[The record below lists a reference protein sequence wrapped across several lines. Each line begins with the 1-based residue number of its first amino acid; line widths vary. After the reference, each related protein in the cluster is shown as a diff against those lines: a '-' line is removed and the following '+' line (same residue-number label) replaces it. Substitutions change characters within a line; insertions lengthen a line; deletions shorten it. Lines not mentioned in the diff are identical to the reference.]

1 MGLPAATSLR
11 RAYASLPTL
20 VVAGLTLAWAA
31 TPSIPVLVRG
41 MGMMA
46 PPDARLGFYA
56 RTAGEVQ
63 AVNSPVGASV
73 RRGEPLLTI
82 ERVGQSAS
90 GSAGPMPQGPQVTE
104 ARLAAVAQQQRT
116 LRAQA
121 TALDAQQEA
130 LRVRRRQIE
139 TTNGPVG
146 EQLRALEALRADN
159 VIARYSPLWVGAQDL
174 WLRNKADIATVD
186 GRQAELQAQRA
197 ALRAQAAELAAQRAL
212 LESDELSQVVF
223 SPADGRVLDLAVRP
237 GQPVAPGE
245 RLGSIALPR
254 REPER
259 LAVVLFTSADASRLE
274 VGDAVKLN
282 PQLLS
287 RDSYGGAEQ
296 RFGLVP
302 GRLVRLSEDSVGS
315 RDVAAE
321 VGSEEEALHLMAAAR
336 QRSLGEGGDLTGQL
350 PDRSGA
356 PLVLGVVRLEEA
368 NTPSGLAWSRGN
380 GPGRPLPQ
388 RTPAEVEAEVEMRS
402 LLSYLTPFWRWITG
416 ARA

>member
-1 MGLPAATSLR
+1 MGLSPATVLGRVQAAT
-11 RAYASLPTL
+11 PTL

-41 MGMMA
+41 MGMLA

-56 RTAGEVQ
+56 RSAGEVQ
-63 AVNSPVGASV
+63 AVARPVGAEV

-82 ERVGQSAS
+82 ARVGQNAA
-90 GSAGPMPQGPQVTE
+90 GAAGPMPSGPQVTE

-121 TALDAQQEA
+121 EALGDQQEA
-130 LRVRRRQIE
+130 LGVRRSQIV

-146 EQLRALEALRADN
+146 AQLRALEALRADN

-174 WLRNKADIATVD
+174 WLRNRAEIAAVD
-186 GRQAELQAQRA
+186 ARQAELRAQRA
-197 ALRAQAAELAAQRAL
+197 ALVAQAAELTAQRAL

-245 RLGSIALPR
+245 RLGSLALPR
-254 REPER
+254 SEPHR
-259 LAVVLFTSADASRLE
+259 LAVVLFTSADASRLR
-274 VGDAVKLN
+274 VGDEVKLN

-287 RDSYGGAEQ
+287 RDSYGGTEQ
-296 RFGLVP
+296 RYGLVP
-302 GRLVRLSEDSVGS
+302 GKLVRLSEDSVGS

-321 VGSEEEALHLMAAAR
+321 VGSEEEALHLMASTR

-350 PDRSGA
+350 PERSGA
-356 PLVLGVVRLEEA
+356 PVVLGVVRLEEA
-368 NTPSGLAWSRGN
+368 ATPSGLAWSRGN
-380 GPGRPLPQ
+380 GPDRPLPQ
-388 RTPAEVEAEVEMRS
+388 RTPAEVEAEVELRS